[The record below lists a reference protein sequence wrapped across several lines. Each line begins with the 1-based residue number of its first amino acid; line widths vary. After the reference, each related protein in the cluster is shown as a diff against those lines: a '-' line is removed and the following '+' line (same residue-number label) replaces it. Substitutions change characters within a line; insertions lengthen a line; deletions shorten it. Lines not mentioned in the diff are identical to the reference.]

1 MYRIDYSQIK
11 KGDTVY
17 IASDDKRNKPYSAKV
32 TSIGRKYITIDKIY
46 LIHSYLSVL

>member
-32 TSIGRKYITIDKIY
+32 TSIGRKYITIDKMP
-46 LIHSYLSVL
+46 LANTTSNP